1 MSVLSMRLAMSRK
14 SKLMTK
20 DKYDRI
26 VSFLLD
32 PATCTD
38 AHLRH
43 WVKMRRFSLQQS
55 AISNADE
62 QMQALSASI
71 SVSRY

>member
-1 MSVLSMRLAMSRK
+1 MGK
-14 SKLMTK
+14 SKMMTK
-20 DKYDRI
+20 DKYDHI

-43 WVKMRRFSLQQS
+43 WMKVRHFSLV
-55 AISNADE
+55 DLP
-62 QMQALSASI
+62 M
-71 SVSRY
+71 YT

>member
-1 MSVLSMRLAMSRK
+1 MRKASASAESDAMAAVSHELLMSVLSMRLAMSRK

-38 AHLRH
+38 AHLT
-43 WVKMRRFSLQQS
+43 LGE
-55 AISNADE
+55 NAPF
-62 QMQALSASI
+62 
-71 SVSRY
+71 

>member
-1 MSVLSMRLAMSRK
+1 MFTIHSYRNTHYKTQLHNYEYSYLFINK
-14 SKLMTK
+14 KK
-20 DKYDRI
+20 I
-26 VSFLLD
+26 VYLYLKF
-32 PATCTD
+32 CTTN
-38 AHLRH
+38 
-43 WVKMRRFSLQQS
+43 QQS